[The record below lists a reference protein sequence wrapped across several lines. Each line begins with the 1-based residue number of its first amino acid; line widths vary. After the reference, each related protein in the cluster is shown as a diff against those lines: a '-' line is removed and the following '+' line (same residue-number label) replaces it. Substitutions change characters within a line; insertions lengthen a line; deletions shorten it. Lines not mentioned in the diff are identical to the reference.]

1 MIQRLQVRYV
11 SDVFVGRNHSFII
24 CDEIKR
30 IKSEKKKYQIL
41 RCWGHNHYGQLGLG
55 HLEQSVFTQVENEF
69 FRDKDIKSI
78 TGGDG
83 HTLVLT
89 KSNELYGMGRNDDGQ
104 LGFSNIENDSE
115 GKLIYTYPIPKKI
128 DHSLINSITSA
139 SNYNYGL
146 DTINNLAYSWGFGQN
161 YVLGNKSDSNQL
173 VITQV
178 PKDFFKNKIIG
189 QVRLLY
195 LYQIAIGACHVV
207 AGLYETEENDKI
219 IVPELDSDY
228 LEEYK
233 KLIVEKIIVKRTKR
247 KKVEKVEKP
256 KAKKVKNDK
265 KEKKDEKPKVKKDK
279 LISKSKSKSK
289 SRSRSR
295 SIKK

>member
-11 SDVFVGRNHSFII
+11 SDVFAGRNHSFII

-30 IKSEKKKYQIL
+30 LNSQKCKHQIL

-55 HLEQSVFTQVENEF
+55 HLDQSVFTQVENEF

-104 LGFSNIENDSE
+104 LGFLNSENDSE
-115 GKLIYTYPIPKKI
+115 GKLIYTYPLPKKI
-128 DHSLINSITSA
+128 ESTLINFITSA

-146 DTINNLAYSWGFGQN
+146 DTINNNAYSWGFGQN
-161 YVLGNKSDSNQL
+161 YVLGNKSDSNHL

-178 PKDFFKNKIIG
+178 PKEFFKNKIIG
-189 QVRLLY
+189 QVL
-195 LYQIAIGACHVV
+195 
-207 AGLYETEENDKI
+207 I
-219 IVPELDSDY
+219 I
-228 LEEYK
+228 
-233 KLIVEKIIVKRTKR
+233 II
-247 KKVEKVEKP
+247 
-256 KAKKVKNDK
+256 
-265 KEKKDEKPKVKKDK
+265 
-279 LISKSKSKSK
+279 
-289 SRSRSR
+289 
-295 SIKK
+295 